1 MWSVENTAKWVLSD
15 DDRYNYEVKD
25 NEKEKVK

>member
-15 DDRYNYEVKD
+15 DDRYEYEVKE
-25 NEKEKVK
+25 NGNNTNG